1 MMNPRWRTPT
11 CILQAVNEVNI
22 KAVTASFR
30 KQAIEF
36 LADPQWIIPS
46 IVAPFIFTVVVLM
59 MYPDRSGTVLLQAIL
74 GGGVLGMWGN
84 TLFASGYSLS
94 YDRVN
99 GTLEPLLL
107 SPTNMF
113 DVIVGRSI
121 WNTFIGIVNMVF
133 IYIFAV
139 LAFNTEMTIADPLA
153 FVVTMQVT
161 LFSLSCVGLIFSV
174 TFVFSRKSYIL
185 TGMFEYPLYVL
196 SGAVIP
202 ITLLPEWTN
211 PISMILP
218 PTWGVEALRA
228 SAIEGYST
236 VFGFGMWG
244 NTLICILVSLV
255 YVLIARAVMSRIVRE
270 VQKTGSFAGY

>member
-1 MMNPRWRTPT
+1 MNF
-11 CILQAVNEVNI
+11 
-22 KAVTASFR
+22 KAVAASFK

-36 LADPQWIIPS
+36 IADPQWIIPS

-59 MYPDRSGTVLLQAIL
+59 MYPDTSETVLLQAIL

-94 YDRVN
+94 FDRVN

-121 WNTFIGIVNMVF
+121 WNTFIGILNMVL
-133 IYIFAV
+133 IYLFAAF
-139 LAFNTEMTIADPLA
+139 AFNTDIVLADPFA
-153 FVVTMQVT
+153 FVVIMLVT

-185 TGMFEYPLYVL
+185 TGLFEYPLYVL

-202 ITLLPEWTN
+202 ITLLPSWTN

-228 SAIEGYST
+228 SAIEGYT
-236 VFGFGMWG
+236 MVFGFGMWG
-244 NTLICILVSLV
+244 NVLVCVLISLV
-255 YVLIARAVMSRIVRE
+255 YALIAWGIMFSILKKVKE
-270 VQKTGSFAGY
+270 TGSFAGY